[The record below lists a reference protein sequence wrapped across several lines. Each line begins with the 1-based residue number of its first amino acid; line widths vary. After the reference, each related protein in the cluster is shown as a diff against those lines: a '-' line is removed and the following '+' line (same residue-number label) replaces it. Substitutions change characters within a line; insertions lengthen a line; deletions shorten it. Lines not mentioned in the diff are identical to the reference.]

1 MTPFG
6 LKLKSLRKEKK
17 VTITELSK
25 ALKISSAYLSMLE
38 NGKRGK
44 PPDGMVELICVYFN
58 LIWDDAEEL
67 KDLSK
72 ISDINVQINTKLLSV
87 NATKLTNVLKNNIR
101 WLTNK
106 QLIELSETI
115 ERMVQKS
122 QK

>member
-6 LKLKSLRKEKK
+6 LKLRSLRKNKNIS
-17 VTITELSK
+17 ITELSK
-25 ALKISSAYLSMLE
+25 ILKVSTPYLSMLE

-44 PPDGMVELICVYFN
+44 PPNGMVELICAYFG
-58 LIWDDAEEL
+58 LIWDDAEEVKNL
-67 KDLSK
+67 AK
-72 ISDINVQINTKLLSV
+72 ISDINVQINTNRLGV
-87 NATKLTNVLKNNIR
+87 NATMLTNVLKNNIR

>member
-6 LKLKSLRKEKK
+6 LKIKSLRKEKK
-17 VTITELSK
+17 VSITELAK
-25 ALKISSAYLSMLE
+25 ALKISTAYLSMLE

-44 PPDGMVELICVYFN
+44 PPDGMVELICAHFG

-67 KDLSK
+67 KNLAK
-72 ISDINVQINTKLLSV
+72 ISNINVQINTRRLSI
-87 NATKLTNVLKNNIR
+87 NATTLTNVLKNNIR

-115 ERMVQKS
+115 QSMVQKS

>member
-6 LKLKSLRKEKK
+6 LKIKILRKEKK
-17 VTITELSK
+17 VSISELAK
-25 ALKISSAYLSMLE
+25 ALKISTAYLSMLE

-44 PPDGMVELICVYFN
+44 PPDGMVELICAYFD
-58 LIWDDAEEL
+58 LIWDNAEEL
-67 KDLSK
+67 KYLAK
-72 ISDINVQINTKLLSV
+72 ISDINVQINTKYLSI
-87 NATKLTNVLKNNIR
+87 NATTLTNVLKNNIR